1 MTKFIYQFAQFLRR
15 FGVNFHEEHN
25 AQVQAM
31 KETIQKLN
39 GIQFKIEIFGDGSW
53 TAESANIEG
62 IVTGGTNKDS
72 MNDAMKDALFTYFE
86 IPPQFCNDKLIKYS
100 NEPVTLEQR
109 VYA

>member
-15 FGVNFHEEHN
+15 FGVNFHEELN
-25 AQVQAM
+25 EQVKAM
-31 KETIQKLN
+31 QETIQKLN
-39 GIQFKIEIFGDGSW
+39 GIQFKIEVFGDGSW
-53 TAESANIEG
+53 TAESTNIEG